1 MFRAI
6 TTDTGSLGI
15 IVRATDP
22 LFGALAHIRPLDEPA
37 PVYREV
43 VADLGLPGQ
52 LTGPGRVITGQ
63 VLG

>member
-1 MFRAI
+1 MHTAL
-6 TTDTGSLGI
+6 TTPTGSLAI
-15 IVRATDP
+15 LIRATDP